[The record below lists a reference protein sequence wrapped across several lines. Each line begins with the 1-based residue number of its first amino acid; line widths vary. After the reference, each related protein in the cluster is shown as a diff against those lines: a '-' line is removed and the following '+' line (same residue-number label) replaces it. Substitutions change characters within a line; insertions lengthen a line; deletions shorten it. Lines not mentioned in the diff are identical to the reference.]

1 MTHQT
6 TYCTRGHRVCLCPQ
20 ACDTPERCAT
30 WAPGASTSSSAPI
43 TSTRATVIHLAVT
56 AAAVL
61 ALFFIV
67 KTAAGA

>member
-20 ACDTPERCAT
+20 ACDTPEHCAA
-30 WAPGASTSSSAPI
+30 WAPGASTSSSPI
-43 TSTRATVIHLAVT
+43 TSTRATATHLAVT

-61 ALFFIV
+61 ALVLIV